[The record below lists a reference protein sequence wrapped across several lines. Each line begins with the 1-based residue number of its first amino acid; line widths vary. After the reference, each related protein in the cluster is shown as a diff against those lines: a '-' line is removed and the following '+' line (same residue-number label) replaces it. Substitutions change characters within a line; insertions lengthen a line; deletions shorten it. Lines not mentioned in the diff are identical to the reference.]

1 MKKVLL
7 FILLGLLGAVGYSF
21 ADRQHEV
28 KARQTADTAT
38 VLTLTK
44 YEGESIRS
52 IEVGSVFHTVLRVG
66 EQTGIRLS
74 VDSRFGPYLICRLQE
89 GRLKIG
95 MRSDQPE
102 YLRYG
107 RYWVTRPTVEITV
120 RSIDRLT
127 VSGVAQVKVCDPLR
141 GDRFDLEASGC
152 AKIEG
157 LNLQT
162 SDAVSMRCSGV
173 AQVSGARLENPA
185 SAVIEASARCAGSAQ
200 GRHQEAPASQV
211 LSASAVIEAS
221 GCAKVDFRAET
232 PRLKV
237 QASGASRIEG
247 AGKAENLQVS
257 ASGSADCLL
266 DNLHAVSADCSASG
280 SADIHCYASETLRAS
295 ASGSGQIDCAGNP
308 KVRNVEN
315 SRIRIR

>member
-173 AQVSGARLENPA
+173 AQVSGAQLENP
-185 SAVIEASARCAGSAQ
+185 
-200 GRHQEAPASQV
+200 
-211 LSASAVIEAS
+211 ASAVIEAS